1 MDNKKSYDHI
11 AFSYDPMFHLMREKG
26 ITDMQLARKIG
37 VKVDA
42 IRNIQLNS
50 ETTTIKMIKDICM
63 ELDCGPGDL
72 IKVMHATVIPATKKV

>member
-1 MDNKKSYDHI
+1 
-11 AFSYDPMFHLMREKG
+11 MFHLMREKG
-26 ITDMQLARKIG
+26 ITDLQLARKIG

-72 IKVMHATVIPATKKV
+72 IKVMHATVIPATKKM